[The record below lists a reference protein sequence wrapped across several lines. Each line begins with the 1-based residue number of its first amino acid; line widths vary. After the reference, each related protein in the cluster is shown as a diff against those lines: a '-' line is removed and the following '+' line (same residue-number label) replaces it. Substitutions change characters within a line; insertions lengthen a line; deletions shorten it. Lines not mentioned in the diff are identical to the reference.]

1 MRARPRRISR
11 CVSNSRYG
19 TLRFLALLC
28 GLPWAA
34 GQAQYAS
41 AGALRGGTAG
51 IGADVCPLA
60 APEAGSAS
68 MCGRPLS
75 GLGRT
80 DRYAP
85 HDAHA
90 TAWSIVTSAVVPG
103 TGQALLRVDRFLP
116 YLAFEAY
123 SWIQYAAHSRTAR
136 DRRDAYRQLAA
147 RVARS
152 PFSVVTPTGDW
163 PYYERMEH
171 FPESGR
177 LEIVPGGI
185 LDPEPDTTT
194 YNGSVWLLA
203 RRTYW
208 SDINTPPDTA
218 SAQWKRSLEFYLH
231 RAYDQPYWWT
241 WQNSPYEYDEFR
253 RLIRRSNDSKRKAF
267 QDLGAV
273 LANHVLST
281 IDAYVTVRLRR
292 RPVNEPG
299 GWELSGSLP
308 LSSLVQRTRRR

>member
-34 GQAQYAS
+34 GQAQYAP

-177 LEIVPGGI
+177 LNCSRWHPGSRAGHDHIQWIGVAAGPTYI
-185 LDPEPDTTT
+185 LVGHQYSPRHCIRTVEAIPRVLPAS
-194 YNGSVWLLA
+194 GVRPALLVDVA
-203 RRTYW
+203 
-208 SDINTPPDTA
+208 
-218 SAQWKRSLEFYLH
+218 E
-231 RAYDQPYWWT
+231 
-241 WQNSPYEYDEFR
+241 
-253 RLIRRSNDSKRKAF
+253 
-267 QDLGAV
+267 
-273 LANHVLST
+273 LALR
-281 IDAYVTVRLRR
+281 VR
-292 RPVNEPG
+292 
-299 GWELSGSLP
+299 
-308 LSSLVQRTRRR
+308 